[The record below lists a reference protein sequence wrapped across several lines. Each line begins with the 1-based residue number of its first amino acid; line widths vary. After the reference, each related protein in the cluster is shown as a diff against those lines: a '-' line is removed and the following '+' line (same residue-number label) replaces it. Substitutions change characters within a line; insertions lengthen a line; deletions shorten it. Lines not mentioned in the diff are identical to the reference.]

1 MLSDLPNKRM
11 NWRDMIENMYREMK
25 QLLSQREMEQLVD
38 DLTVMIYKDK
48 KKDEGLL

>member
-1 MLSDLPNKRM
+1 MLSDLTNKHM